1 MATITIN
8 LSTQRQLKPDQKALA
23 EAISR
28 AMMTDEQTQ
37 IAIEDLN
44 LHPNPEHYLSAAT
57 TAVMTFIALRIE
69 DFRIGDG

>member
-8 LSTQRQLKPDQKALA
+8 LSTQGQLKPDQKALA

-28 AMMTDEQTQ
+28 VMMTDEQTQ
-37 IAIEDLN
+37 NAIQDLN
-44 LHPNPEHYLSAAT
+44 LHPTPEHYLSAAT

-69 DFRIGDG
+69 DFRIGDR